1 MADQPCTL
9 VRRMADLVADEVG
22 IPSTSADPMPGLQ
35 PRDSSPMQEQTNGP
49 FAPSSR

>member
-1 MADQPCTL
+1 MTDQSCL
-9 VRRMADLVADEVG
+9 LLRRVVDLLADEVG